1 MVKRSLTK
9 EERKLWQLY
18 TRDVKPY
25 SPEVDCSSDSDAQ
38 VSFKIKVPDRP
49 LFKKRAETTVSN
61 FETLQNKDSNWGKK
75 LKQGKIKPDGKID
88 LHGMTCVEAH
98 EKLFRY
104 IERAQRGGKRVIL
117 VITGKGGPKKQGYA
131 DIRYA
136 DFESSRGIL
145 RREVPMWLS
154 AGAMRSMIV
163 SFQDARQSDGGSGA
177 LYVVLKRK

>member
-1 MVKRSLTK
+1 MVKRALTK
-9 EERKLWQLY
+9 EERRLWQFY

-25 SPEVDCSSDSDAQ
+25 SPEIDHPVATDKKST
-38 VSFKIKVPDRP
+38 FEIKVPNRQ
-49 LFKKRAETTVSN
+49 LFKRKVDTSVSN
-61 FETLQNKDSNWGKK
+61 FESLKNNDSNWGKK
-75 LKQGKIKPDGKID
+75 LKHGKTKLDGKID

-104 IERAQRGGKRVIL
+104 LEYAQRGGKRVIL
-117 VITGKGGPKKQGYA
+117 VITGKGGPQKQGYA
-131 DIRYA
+131 DIRYQ
-136 DFESSRGIL
+136 DFESSRGVL

-154 AGAMRSMIV
+154 GGAMRSMVV